1 MADCSHAI
9 ASDPESMAKH
19 TIEGGY
25 LLKLPAE
32 LRNFIYELVVR
43 SDKFID
49 LISLPQ
55 SASCFK
61 DWHVDCT
68 YPAITL
74 APNQVGREAL
84 SVYFGVNRF
93 VADVRWAATSEHN
106 GITWGISGIL
116 GLANAFQRIGT
127 QNCHNI
133 TELQIRWGW
142 DRKGE
147 SSLSA
152 MVAWASLWA
161 RRCKGKRCLP
171 KATALKHNF
180 TANERFTREGPFATS
195 DSLDFDDHLYDDLPP
210 RPEPKLKKS
219 KIIARCKSLR
229 KQLQNLGT
237 RYRKTEAEN
246 MLEGYSL
253 EMRIV
258 QWVMERWDADHTD
271 LKGYIRSQ
279 WLATSRWQEGFPL
292 LKLTKELRVRIYKLA
307 LDCDEAHP
315 TKHHILLQN
324 TGASSRHSRRNG
336 DSYGVYD
343 YDWISRPREL
353 LLHSFPP
360 LLQLTSWVSVEAME
374 VYFQHHVFMTSLEF
388 TNVGINSLRDYAY
401 EIGTL
406 LDKHAIC
413 VELHVEWLWSREL
426 TLPTFV
432 QYLRFIHEYRT
443 KAYLKLTRVPA
454 PTRILGRV
462 LAQLLDTLEDV
473 SRKRGR
479 EFGSPRQQVLGV
491 MTADEAFFC
500 NSWMSASWYGDC
512 LLDWVE
518 SASEESPT
526 HREEEEAKVVCREL
540 FRQELEDRK
549 TQWNNVKMYSE
560 FIAAQSRLT
569 TVLPRSPLLLRSC
582 KIFSPIKDEVQ
593 QPAASADW
601 YIENLRPDQV
611 VVLPGERGDGE
622 ASSSTY
628 HIDQRVTGNSLI
640 ENLAA
645 LALADETS
653 AGDAEFALH
662 ETTEDAALCECP
674 PTHDPLDCFFDELGH
689 PVPTLPIAPIMEFDR
704 PTRHPQWGWDVY
716 PYEGHKGKSKTMEF
730 W

>member
-1 MADCSHAI
+1 MSDSGSI
-9 ASDPESMAKH
+9 ANN
-19 TIEGGY
+19 TIECGY

-32 LRNFIYELVVR
+32 LRVVIYELVVR
-43 SDKFID
+43 SDQPID
-49 LISLPQ
+49 LLSLPQ
-55 SASCFK
+55 PASCFK
-61 DWHVDCT
+61 DWHADCT

-93 VADVRWAATSEHN
+93 VADVRWAATSEPN

-127 QNCHNI
+127 QNCHSI
-133 TELQIRWGW
+133 TELQIRWYW

-171 KATALKHNF
+171 KATALEHKV
-180 TANERFTREGPFATS
+180 TANVRFGREGSFVTS
-195 DSLDFDDHLYDDLPP
+195 DSLDFEDDFHNDLPP

-219 KIIARCKSLR
+219 KIISRCKSLR
-229 KQLQNLGT
+229 KLLQILGT

-258 QWVMERWDADHTD
+258 QVLESLTLYRN
-271 LKGYIRSQ
+271 
-279 WLATSRWQEGFPL
+279 PL

-307 LDCDEAHP
+307 LDCDDAHP

-324 TGASSRHSRRNG
+324 TGASSRQSRRNG
-336 DSYGVYD
+336 HFYEVDD
-343 YDWISRPREL
+343 YHWINRPREL

-360 LLQLTSWVSVEAME
+360 LLQLTSWISVEAME
-374 VYFQHHVFMTSLEF
+374 VYFQHHVFTTSLEF

-443 KAYLKLTRVPA
+443 RAYLRLIPVPA
-454 PTRILGRV
+454 PTKILTRV
-462 LAQLLDTLEDV
+462 LAQLLDALEHI
-473 SRKRGR
+473 SGTRGR
-479 EFGSPRQQVLGV
+479 EFGSPRQQLLGGR
-491 MTADEAFFC
+491 TAEEAFNC
-500 NSWMSASWYGDC
+500 NSWMLASWYGDC

-518 SASEESPT
+518 SASEESPI
-526 HREEEEAKVVCREL
+526 HREEQEAKVVCREL

-549 TQWNNVKMYSE
+549 TTQWNNVKMYSE
-560 FIAAQSRLT
+560 SIAAQSRLT
-569 TVLPRSPLLLRSC
+569 TVVPRSPLLLRSC

-593 QPAASADW
+593 QPATLAEW
-601 YIENLRPDQV
+601 YFESLQKNQV
-611 VVLPGERGDGE
+611 ELPQDERDDGG

-628 HIDQRVTGNSLI
+628 HIDQRITGNSMI

-662 ETTEDAALCECP
+662 ETKEDAALCECP

-689 PVPTLPIAPIMEFDR
+689 PVPALPIAPIVEFDR